1 MVQGKGNL
9 PVADSR
15 SSEERDQENQDV
27 MPTASRVRVH
37 TAPQALGKN
46 HRPPPASWPES
57 HLSKTMAHSFC
68 YSLFSP
74 T

>member
-46 HRPPPASWPES
+46 HRPPPAS